1 MEKRS
6 DKKSLRRY
14 YTAELNQLTKA
25 EVEAKSRLIYGQA
38 LSLPV
43 LKNVRTVA
51 AYASFGNEVDTTRL
65 LTVLQERG
73 FWVVLPVVNRSTR
86 TMEFRRMET
95 LSSLQPGVYGIREPL
110 QGQLCP
116 LEQIDLFFVP
126 GLAFDLQGRRLGRGA
141 GYYDRYLARSV
152 AVKIGLAYELQVTPC
167 LPAEAHDISMDLVI
181 TEERIITFV

>member
-1 MEKRS
+1 MDKRS
-6 DKKSLRRY
+6 VCR
-14 YTAELNQLTKA
+14 
-25 EVEAKSRLIYGQA
+25 
-38 LSLPV
+38 V

-116 LEQIDLFFVP
+116 LEQIDLFLYP
-126 GLAFDLQGRRLGRGA
+126 D
-141 GYYDRYLARSV
+141 
-152 AVKIGLAYELQVTPC
+152 
-167 LPAEAHDISMDLVI
+167 
-181 TEERIITFV
+181 